1 MSSCRRG
8 EGEDEEKRR
17 GEYEYEDEPL
27 YELIA
32 THDERP

>member
-17 GEYEYEDEPL
+17 GEYEYEYEPL